1 MDRIIMYCFSVN
13 KIGDFLNLYLFI
25 KFIWARDVCYI
36 HSPEPVQ
43 FRKELMEIKNLFGFK
58 DEKESMKRCMD
69 DNLLIV
75 SRVNPQE
82 TNNVEVENK

>member
-1 MDRIIMYCFSVN
+1 
-13 KIGDFLNLYLFI
+13 
-25 KFIWARDVCYI
+25 
-36 HSPEPVQ
+36 
-43 FRKELMEIKNLFGFK
+43 MEIKNLFGFK